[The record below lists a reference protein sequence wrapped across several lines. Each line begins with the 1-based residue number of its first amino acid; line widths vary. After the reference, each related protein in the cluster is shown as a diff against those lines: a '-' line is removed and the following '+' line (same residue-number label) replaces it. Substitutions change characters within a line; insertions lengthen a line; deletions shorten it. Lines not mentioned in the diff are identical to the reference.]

1 MSTMKVEY
9 PLGSLTQDDA
19 RARLGALGDYLQNKH
34 GIAVTWSGDRATVK
48 GKYLVVAIE
57 GALSFAAG
65 KAVFEGKDP
74 GMLWRGKAKDYLAEK
89 LAKYLDPRTPLDALP
104 RG

>member
-9 PLGSLTQDDA
+9 PIGSLSREDA
-19 RARLGALGDYLQNKH
+19 RARLQALGDYLQKRH
-34 GIAVTWSGDRATVK
+34 GIHVTWNGDSASVS

-57 GALSFAAG
+57 GSLSFQGAN
-65 KAVFEGKDP
+65 AVFEGKDP
-74 GMLWRGKAKDYLAEK
+74 GFLWRGKAKDYLHGK
-89 LAKYLDPRTPLDALP
+89 LSAYLDPATSLEELA